1 MADGAP
7 AEGAPGFSRIINRVG
22 FRRRVN
28 GAWEYHVLPEAW
40 RNEVCKGLNPRRV
53 AEVLAG
59 AGHLTAGTEDGKCRY
74 DVKRRI
80 YGDNPMRTYL
90 LKGTILG
97 SVDA

>member
-1 MADGAP
+1 
-7 AEGAPGFSRIINRVG
+7 
-22 FRRRVN
+22 
-28 GAWEYHVLPEAW
+28 
-40 RNEVCKGLNPRRV
+40 
-53 AEVLAG
+53 VLAA
-59 AGHLTAGTEDGKCRY
+59 AGYLMTGSEDGKCRY

>member
-1 MADGAP
+1 
-7 AEGAPGFSRIINRVG
+7 
-22 FRRRVN
+22 
-28 GAWEYHVLPEAW
+28 VLPEAW

-90 LKGTILG
+90 LRGTILG
-97 SVDA
+97 SGEA

>member
-1 MADGAP
+1 MAGNP
-7 AEGAPGFSRIINRVG
+7 AT
-22 FRRRVN
+22 
-28 GAWEYHVLPEAW
+28 
-40 RNEVCKGLNPRRV
+40 V
-53 AEVLAG
+53 AEVLAD
-59 AGHLTAGTEDGKCRY
+59 AEHLMSGIEDGKRRY